1 MYGTKKMTKNA
12 KIKDKTNYCLAEKKV
27 GRLFSVDDDG
37 LIIENNRFQS

>member
-1 MYGTKKMTKNA
+1 MTKNA

-37 LIIENNRFQS
+37 LIIENNRFLS